1 MRVPDTNAHRYDKNG
16 RVLIAPAGELD
27 ISTVHSL
34 RAALARHPQE
44 GVRAIDIDLSAVTFC
59 DCSALGVLLA
69 AWWRITA
76 AGGTLRLHHPPP
88 ALVRIIDITRSGFL
102 LGDRPAPADPAFP
115 AVPALPAAP
124 GGVR

>member
-1 MRVPDTNAHRYDKNG
+1 MRVPDPNAHRYDENG

-34 RAALARHPQE
+34 RASLARCLDD
-44 GVRAIDIDLSAVTFC
+44 GVRTIDIDLSAVTFC
-59 DCSALGVLLA
+59 DCSGLGVLLSS
-69 AWWRITA
+69 WWRITA

-102 LGDRPAPADPAFP
+102 LGDPPAPLLT
-115 AVPALPAAP
+115 ALPAGL
-124 GGVR
+124 GGVL